1 MCMSKLIKTLHRTI
15 EIGLHSILLHK
26 NIING
31 IPLHIITI
39 IIYRFVKIKQRRT
52 IKKKSNE

>member
-1 MCMSKLIKTLHRTI
+1 MSKLIKTLHRTI